1 MSISVVIPAYNS
13 ESLIAETLASVVGQ
27 TLKPAE
33 VLVIDDGSTDGTAGV
48 ADGFGPPV
56 RVIRKANSGQGASRN
71 FGVEL
76 ATSEWIAFVDADDL
90 WEPNKLERQME
101 ELARHPEAEVCYT
114 GRVEMLHYDERPRL
128 GKVITVPGPEDLR
141 KSLFH
146 NTTFL
151 PSSVVI
157 RKSTFQAIGGFDP
170 HFRLVQDWDLWLRL
184 LHAGTKFAACPEPL
198 VRYRIHPKSVTSKN
212 GIAALKAKD
221 EIYEAHVLPYLNP
234 MTRRLRRNRSRSE
247 HQACAAYVL
256 REAGDK
262 KCLPMMLTSVL
273 NDPFYDP
280 VRYLAMAHMAYMRL
294 GGKPRRRHEESERA
308 TGGGVTTPAEARP
321 GSADG

>member
-1 MSISVVIPAYNS
+1 MSISVIIPAYNS
-13 ESLIAETLASVVGQ
+13 EALLPETLESVLGQ
-27 TLKPAE
+27 TTRPDE
-33 VLVIDDGSTDGTAGV
+33 VLVIDDGSTDGTAAV
-48 ADGFGPPV
+48 AGAFPAPV
-56 RVIRKANSGQGASRN
+56 RVISKANSGQGASRN

-101 ELARHPEAEVCYT
+101 ELARHPDADICYT
-114 GRVEMLHYDERPRL
+114 GRVELMHYDERPTL
-128 GKVITVPGPEDLR
+128 GKVITVPGPEGLR

-157 RKSTFQAIGGFDP
+157 RKSAFQAIGGFDP

-184 LHAGTKFAACPEPL
+184 LHAGAKFAACPEPL
-198 VRYRIHPKSVTSKN
+198 VRYRIHPKSVTHNN
-212 GIAALKAKD
+212 GIAALAAKD
-221 EIYEAHVLPYLNP
+221 EIYEAHVLPHLDP
-234 MTRRLRRNRSRSE
+234 LTRKLRRNRSRSE

-256 REAGDK
+256 RQAGDK

-280 VRYLAMAHMAYMRL
+280 MRYLALAHMAYTRL
-294 GGKPRRRHEESERA
+294 GGRPRRKHAPDEH
-308 TGGGVTTPAEARP
+308 VPARTAAEIRP
-321 GSADG
+321 GRADV